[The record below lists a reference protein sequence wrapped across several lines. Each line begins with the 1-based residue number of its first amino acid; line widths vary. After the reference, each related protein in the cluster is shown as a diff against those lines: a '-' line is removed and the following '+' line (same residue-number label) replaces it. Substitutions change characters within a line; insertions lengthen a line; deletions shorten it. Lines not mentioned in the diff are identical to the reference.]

1 MIIYLVENV
10 SQKPR
15 NSLMRGRVRGMLR
28 YQVPR
33 LFRCKFRKKMQEKQ
47 EECEIIILRT
57 QKLSYS
63 FAHNVSALLCAHFLD
78 NFSSYFLDLS
88 IIGPFVHTS
97 LRRIGDISW
106 NQPKFTVTVYA
117 GAKVLIFSKSQLNE
131 HFLH

>member
-15 NSLMRGRVRGMLR
+15 NSLMRGRVRCMLR

-57 QKLSYS
+57 QKL
-63 FAHNVSALLCAHFLD
+63 VS
-78 NFSSYFLDLS
+78 DL
-88 IIGPFVHTS
+88 
-97 LRRIGDISW
+97 
-106 NQPKFTVTVYA
+106 
-117 GAKVLIFSKSQLNE
+117 KSQLKKSMGVWIDRIKRKILLII
-131 HFLH
+131 FL

>member
-78 NFSSYFLDLS
+78 NFSSYFPDLS

-106 NQPKFTVTVYA
+106 NQPKFTVT
-117 GAKVLIFSKSQLNE
+117 
-131 HFLH
+131 LHQQKNRS

>member
-1 MIIYLVENV
+1 
-10 SQKPR
+10 
-15 NSLMRGRVRGMLR
+15 MRGRVRGMLR

-63 FAHNVSALLCAHFLD
+63 FAHNVSEISLCALLD

-88 IIGPFVHTS
+88 ILRSFVHTS
-97 LRRIGDISW
+97 LRRIGYISW
-106 NQPKFTVTVYA
+106 NQLKITVT
-117 GAKVLIFSKSQLNE
+117 
-131 HFLH
+131 LHQK